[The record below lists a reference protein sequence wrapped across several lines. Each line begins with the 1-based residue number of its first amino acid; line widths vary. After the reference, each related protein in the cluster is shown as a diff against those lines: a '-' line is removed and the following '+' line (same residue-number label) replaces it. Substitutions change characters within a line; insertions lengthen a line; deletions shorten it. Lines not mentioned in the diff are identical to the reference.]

1 MVKVGLWKR
10 GSNRKIN
17 PRPAQKMK
25 GPSGLASRFG
35 APGAGGAA
43 GAGGA
48 LKGFLSDGGMEEAEE
63 PPRFP
68 DLILVGPMPPKG

>member
-1 MVKVGLWKR
+1 
-10 GSNRKIN
+10 
-17 PRPAQKMK
+17 MK